1 MLGAFAVLGVAVVV
15 LGSTGIGRIVG
26 KAAEHF
32 LLFYAGVF
40 VLLTLTGTVIIGL
53 VATDRII
60 MSPARRVTAQAV
72 HRAVAT
78 GAMAFL
84 VIHIVSEIAAQRSHV
99 IDSVIPF
106 LDPGRT
112 FYLGLGTVASDLM
125 VMIAVTGIFRARLAS
140 GMSPRAWRVL
150 HATAYAA
157 WLLAIVHGL
166 LAGRPAKTFFGF
178 SGFVAWSYG
187 ACVAAVGVALV
198 VRFVAKDRAA
208 GHTIAQPV
216 PERATPLWPAGA
228 GVPAALGQAAL
239 GQAGFGGAAP
249 LAVSPARPYQRALPA
264 GPNAVTAVASLSA
277 GRGQPDDRVHFG
289 QEEAPADYVPA
300 DYAYAPADYAPAD
313 YAYAPADYAPA
324 DYAYQDTRHGFSPG
338 DARGGYAQGQARG
351 GYAQDD
357 PRGGYSQDDMGARYV
372 QGDAGGGYGQ
382 DDLQARYGQDDMSA
396 RYVQDDVRGGY
407 AQDDLRARYG
417 QDDMRARYGQDD
429 LRARYGQD
437 DMSGRYVPGDVR
449 GGYAQDDLQ
458 ARYGQDDM
466 SGRYVPGDAGGGY
479 APADLQA
486 RYRQDDMS
494 GRYVPGD
501 AGGGYAPA
509 DLRAGYGQDDM
520 RSRYGQDDSRYGQ
533 DDMSGRYVPGDVR
546 GGYAQDDL
554 QASYAQED
562 MSGAY
567 GPDDTLGR
575 YAQDAARGFYG
586 HDDRGGR
593 FGPDDAAASEYDFP
607 PGRDDDGEATGPLS
621 AVPSGPFSRYEAR
634 S

>member
-1 MLGAFAVLGVAVVV
+1 MLGVAVVV

-125 VMIAVTGIFRARLAS
+125 VMFAVTGIFRARLAS

-313 YAYAPADYAPA
+313 YAY
-324 DYAYQDTRHGFSPG
+324 QDTRHGFSPG

-429 LRARYGQD
+429 MRARYGQD

-458 ARYGQDDM
+458 ARYG
-466 SGRYVPGDAGGGY
+466 
-479 APADLQA
+479 
-486 RYRQDDMS
+486 QDDMS

>member
-479 APADLQA
+479 APADL
-486 RYRQDDMS
+486 
-494 GRYVPGD
+494 
-501 AGGGYAPA
+501 
-509 DLRAGYGQDDM
+509 RAGYGQDDM

>member
-382 DDLQARYGQDDMSA
+382 DDLQARYGQDDMS
-396 RYVQDDVRGGY
+396 
-407 AQDDLRARYG
+407 
-417 QDDMRARYGQDD
+417 
-429 LRARYGQD
+429 
-437 DMSGRYVPGDVR
+437 
-449 GGYAQDDLQ
+449 
-458 ARYGQDDM
+458 
-466 SGRYVPGDAGGGY
+466 
-479 APADLQA
+479 
-486 RYRQDDMS
+486 

-554 QASYAQED
+554 QASDAQED